1 MLKIAT
7 ILMLILFQTSF
18 GSYTDTWTALL
29 KDHTKTKEKSGI
41 QTVLV
46 DYKGVKRDPRWNK
59 LLDEVRNVDIN
70 NFSTQE
76 TKAFWIN
83 IYNIGAVKMVIDN
96 HPLKSIKNAG
106 TLLNPVWNKDIIDI
120 QGQSYSLGYIEHKI
134 LRKTGD
140 SLIHYAIVCAS
151 LSCPDLRREA
161 YLPEILEKQ
170 TIEQRELFLAN
181 KSKGIYIER
190 DTYYISKLY
199 SWYKDDF
206 GDPYTYL
213 NIPKDKKIKYMK
225 YNWSLN
231 SM

>member
-29 KDHTKTKEKSGI
+29 KDHTEAKEKSEI

-46 DYKGVKRDPRWNK
+46 DYKGVKRDPNWNK
-59 LLDEVRNVDIN
+59 LLEEVSNEDIN
-70 NFSTQE
+70 NFSAQE
-76 TKAFWIN
+76 AKAFWIN

-106 TLLNPVWNKDIIDI
+106 TLFNPVWDKDIIDI
-120 QGQSYSLGYIEHKI
+120 QGQSYSLGYIEHEI

-161 YLPEILEKQ
+161 YLPSLLEKQ
-170 TIEQRELFLAN
+170 MTEQRKLFLAN
-181 KSKGIYIER
+181 KSKGIYIDG
-190 DTYYISKLY
+190 DTYYISKIY

-206 GDPYTYL
+206 GDPYRYL
-213 NIPKDKKIKYMK
+213 HIPKDKKIKYIK

>member
-7 ILMLILFQTSF
+7 MLMLILFQTSF
-18 GSYTDTWTALL
+18 GNYTDTWTSLL
-29 KDHTKTKEKSGI
+29 KDHTEPSEKNGI
-41 QTVLV
+41 QVVLV
-46 DYKGVKRDPRWNK
+46 DYEGIKGDNRWK
-59 LLDEVRNVDIN
+59 QLLDEVSSENLDSL
-70 NFSTQE
+70 STEE

-83 IYNIGAVKMVIDN
+83 VYNIGAVKMVIDN

-106 TLLNPVWNKDIIDI
+106 TLLKPVWKKEIIDI
-120 QGQSYSLGYIEHKI
+120 QGKNYSLGYIEHEI

-161 YLPEILEKQ
+161 YLPAILDEQ
-170 TIEQRELFLAN
+170 MTEQRDLFLNN
-181 KSKGIYIER
+181 KSKGFYINGN
-190 DTYYISKLY
+190 TYYISKLY

-206 GDPYTYL
+206 GDPYKYL
-213 NIPKDKKIKYMK
+213 DIPKDKKIKYMK